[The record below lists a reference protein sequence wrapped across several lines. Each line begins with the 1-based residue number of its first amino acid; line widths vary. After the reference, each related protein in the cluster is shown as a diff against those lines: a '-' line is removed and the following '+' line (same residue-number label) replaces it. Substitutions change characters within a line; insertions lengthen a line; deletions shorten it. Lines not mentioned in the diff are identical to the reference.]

1 MSESTTPTEAVP
13 FALGPGEG
21 TATWFLG
28 TLMTLKATGD
38 TTRHAFGLIEQVL
51 PAGFAPPLHVH
62 HGEDEAFYI
71 LEGRLTFTCG
81 ARAWDAPVGTFVFL
95 PRDIVHGFRVT
106 GDQPA
111 RLLQFNMPA
120 GVEQL
125 FVEAGES
132 ARERTLPPAGSPQV
146 DKLLALTTCYNVE
159 IAGTAALPVDTSREK
174 GAGAGAGEV
183 SLGVP

>member
-1 MSESTTPTEAVP
+1 MSEFTTPTEAVP

-51 PAGFAPPLHVH
+51 PAGFAPPPHVH

-71 LEGRLTFTCG
+71 LGGHLTFTCG
-81 ARAWDAPVGTFVFL
+81 ARTWDAPVGTFVFL
-95 PRDIVHGFRVT
+95 PRDIVHGFHVA

-111 RLLQFNMPA
+111 RLLQFNVPA

-125 FVEAGES
+125 FVEAGEP
-132 ARERTLPPAGSPQV
+132 ARERTLPPARPARV
-146 DKLLALTTCYNVE
+146 DKLLALTARYNVE
-159 IAGTAALPVDTSREK
+159 IAGSPPEP
-174 GAGAGAGEV
+174 G
-183 SLGVP
+183 